1 MTNQWVSVS
10 YSCTMT
16 LPDECRFMPSVHHV
30 VPDVCYVMLCLS
42 RDVEKAGKR
51 WRWPALGSGWSE
63 LASNYQCS
71 RSKFLPEL
79 SIALCR
85 RWSCKKE
92 TGDVHSAVSCCVQ
105 IENLSAWSF
114 CARNSCVRN
123 MQCCT
128 QCTKYDAQIALCV
141 CTKKVC
147 KVYRA
152 VCVHAKRKRSISSES
167 PLSLPS
173 AVLALAADF
182 QSETTARQYDWLGVP
197 WSHIF
202 RSKMMTYLCAT
213 PNQTMR
219 KKFKCAGAIKWQIS
233 GGYAERQSGYCMMQ
247 SVEGVRYSGAR
258 KSACL
263 LRAFTGGSSL
273 LWHGLSGSTSR
284 VLVDVDAV
292 FWCLH
297 LLMHNCPH
305 RCLHQH
311 HKI

>member
-1 MTNQWVSVS
+1 
-10 YSCTMT
+10 
-16 LPDECRFMPSVHHV
+16 
-30 VPDVCYVMLCLS
+30 MLC
-42 RDVEKAGKR
+42 
-51 WRWPALGSGWSE
+51 
-63 LASNYQCS
+63 
-71 RSKFLPEL
+71 
-79 SIALCR
+79 
-85 RWSCKKE
+85 
-92 TGDVHSAVSCCVQ
+92 CCAQ
-105 IENLSAWSF
+105 IEKLSAWSF
-114 CARNSCVRN
+114 SARNSCVQN

-128 QCTKYDAQIALCV
+128 QCAKCKLPCVRAQRKCAQSV
-141 CTKKVC
+141 EQS
-147 KVYRA
+147 
-152 VCVHAKRKRSISSES
+152 VHAKRKRSISSES
-167 PLSLPS
+167 PLSAIGS
-173 AVLALAADF
+173 SCFGGWFSKWDHRK
-182 QSETTARQYDWLGVP
+182 TIWLTIWWP
-197 WSHIF
+197 HIF
-202 RSKMMTYLCAT
+202 WRKIMTYLCAAA
-213 PNQTMR
+213 NQTMR

-233 GGYAERQSGYCMMQ
+233 GGYAERQSGYCMMH

>member
-1 MTNQWVSVS
+1 MQKGNAQ
-10 YSCTMT
+10 
-16 LPDECRFMPSVHHV
+16 L
-30 VPDVCYVMLCLS
+30 
-42 RDVEKAGKR
+42 
-51 WRWPALGSGWSE
+51 
-63 LASNYQCS
+63 
-71 RSKFLPEL
+71 
-79 SIALCR
+79 
-85 RWSCKKE
+85 
-92 TGDVHSAVSCCVQ
+92 VQ
-105 IENLSAWSF
+105 N
-114 CARNSCVRN
+114 
-123 MQCCT
+123 
-128 QCTKYDAQIALCV
+128 
-141 CTKKVC
+141 
-147 KVYRA
+147 
-152 VCVHAKRKRSISSES
+152 
-167 PLSLPS
+167 PLFLPS

-182 QSETTARQYDWLGVP
+182 QSETTARQYDWQYDGP
-197 WSHIF
+197 IF
-202 RSKMMTYLCAT
+202 RSKIMTYLCAT

-233 GGYAERQSGYCMMQ
+233 GGYAERQSGYCMMH